1 MNEVQA
7 PLEAALQS
15 KAKLMPA
22 DPGDRIQNVMLQYL
36 HFLITLSLLGVLVA
50 VKTFKPLS
58 FVFL

>member
-1 MNEVQA
+1 M
-7 PLEAALQS
+7 
-15 KAKLMPA
+15 
-22 DPGDRIQNVMLQYL
+22 DYPGDRIQNVMLQYL